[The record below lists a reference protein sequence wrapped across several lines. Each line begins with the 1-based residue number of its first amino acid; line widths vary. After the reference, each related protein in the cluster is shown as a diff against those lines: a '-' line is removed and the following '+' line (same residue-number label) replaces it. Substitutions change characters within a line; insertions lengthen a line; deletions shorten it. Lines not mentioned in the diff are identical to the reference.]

1 MRNEQQSFH
10 HRSPESPRHVIARF
24 LKITDSFHLKISSQ
38 PQRREEEEE
47 EEKQETN
54 NWDRWRWWRWRWW
67 QGSYL
72 AGQTQQQTVIFSS
85 HREIQCVHRQGC
97 WYFTRWW
104 SHWLRRHSE
113 REATTLPKNH
123 SSLSESKAS
132 FFYPSVIPVNYD
144 DGGFAFSPSFHAC
157 PSGDKK
163 LDEYRERG

>member
-1 MRNEQQSFH
+1 
-10 HRSPESPRHVIARF
+10 
-24 LKITDSFHLKISSQ
+24 
-38 PQRREEEEE
+38 
-47 EEKQETN
+47 
-54 NWDRWRWWRWRWW
+54 
-67 QGSYL
+67 
-72 AGQTQQQTVIFSS
+72 VIFSS

-163 LDEYRERG
+163 LDEYRRGGRGYYGHCMFGMCFGKYAGKININHGLMSSVESSTCTPCMILKHL